1 MAEFSA
7 PAMVWAAM
15 NRHEL
20 GPADLEKYEVRGPF
34 IFLHCTSRVVIR
46 VAISSLPEAV
56 VEASQVPVH
65 AQNVGDAP
73 EAA

>member
-7 PAMVWAAM
+7 PPMVWAAM

-20 GPADLEKYEVRGPF
+20 KPDDLKKYEVCGPF
-34 IFLHCTSRVVIR
+34 IFLHCTNRLVIR
-46 VAISSLPEAV
+46 VTISSLPEAV
-56 VEASQVPVH
+56 VRASGPVH

-73 EAA
+73 ESA